1 MAQSQRAG
9 RHLVRLIDSSVPA
22 GHHAELPSDRIL
34 HDMLTDSRAVLFRL
48 WLSCDRRL
56 LRVECKPT
64 IAQLYNVEEGQTKDM
79 QTLNITKLSIAFL
92 LATMIAFSSSAQTP
106 AASIGGVSGLAKPV
120 TQAQLQALL
129 QAAMNGQ
136 SVMFDPNTSVT
147 VSSTMRILVPD
158 NPGNI
163 FGNGLKIR
171 STINNGSDV
180 LQFVG
185 NATHNSR
192 NFIIQG
198 INVYGG
204 GYSGHASGNC
214 FVINAPHNKA
224 LYRVMLRDIYTD
236 FCGIHGV
243 KIIGDFFEST
253 LDNIQSENNKG
264 DGLFIDHGS
273 DGGVISNLMIR
284 SPNLS
289 RNQGYGFH
297 AARANSIDVSQGSFV
312 NNGKGGLLGEHGIRT
327 VDSVNCENTGL
338 VCIDIPTSDYMTR
351 LTGNN
356 ASSDGKTAV
365 TTPLRYTYRYNGIP
379 ANLIQSE
386 NYITYYGVGT
396 NNTAVRAP

>member
-1 MAQSQRAG
+1 
-9 RHLVRLIDSSVPA
+9 
-22 GHHAELPSDRIL
+22 
-34 HDMLTDSRAVLFRL
+34 
-48 WLSCDRRL
+48 
-56 LRVECKPT
+56 
-64 IAQLYNVEEGQTKDM
+64 
-79 QTLNITKLSIAFL
+79 LNIAKLSIALL
-92 LATMIAFSSSAQTP
+92 LATTTAFSSSAQTP
-106 AASIGGVSGLAKPV
+106 AASVGSGSVLARPA

-136 SVMFDPNTSVT
+136 SVMFDPTTSVT
-147 VSSTMRILVPD
+147 VSSTMTILVPD

-185 NATHNSR
+185 KAKNNSR

-198 INVYGG
+198 INIYGG
-204 GYSGHASGNC
+204 GYDGQASGNC
-214 FVINAPHNKA
+214 LVINAPHNKA

-236 FCGIHGV
+236 YCGVHGV

-253 LDNIQSENNKG
+253 LDNIESENNKG

-273 DGGVISNLMIR
+273 DGGIISNLMIR

-297 AARANSIDVSQGSFV
+297 AVHANSIDISQGSFI

-327 VDSVNCENTGL
+327 VDSVNCENSGL
-338 VCIDIPTSDYMTR
+338 VCIDIPTSDFMTR
-351 LTGNN
+351 LVGNN
-356 ASSDGKTAV
+356 ASTNGATAV
-365 TTPLRYTYRYNGIP
+365 TTPMQYTYRYHGIE
-379 ANLIQSE
+379 ANLIQSG
-386 NYITYYGVGT
+386 NYITYYGSGT

>member
-1 MAQSQRAG
+1 MLEKDRSG
-9 RHLVRLIDSSVPA
+9 RP
-22 GHHAELPSDRIL
+22 
-34 HDMLTDSRAVLFRL
+34 
-48 WLSCDRRL
+48 
-56 LRVECKPT
+56 
-64 IAQLYNVEEGQTKDM
+64 
-79 QTLNITKLSIAFL
+79 TLNIAKLSIAFL
-92 LATMIAFSSSAQTP
+92 LAATAAVSSSAQTP
-106 AASIGGVSGLAKPV
+106 AGSAPAGSVGGGSGFAKPT

-136 SVMFDPNTSVT
+136 SVMFDPTTSVT
-147 VSSTMRILVPD
+147 VASTMTILVPD

-163 FGNGLKIR
+163 LGNGMKIR

-185 NATHNSR
+185 NAKFNSR

-198 INVYGG
+198 LNIYGGVYGG
-204 GYSGHASGNC
+204 LASGNC
-214 FVINAPHNKA
+214 FVINAPHSKGSI
-224 LYRVMLRDIYTD
+224 YRVMLRDIYTD

-253 LDNIQSENNKG
+253 LDNIESENNNG
-264 DGLFIDHGS
+264 DGLFIDHGA
-273 DGGVISNLMIR
+273 DGGIISNLMIR

-289 RNQGYGFH
+289 RNKGYGFH
-297 AARANSIDVSQGSFV
+297 AARANSIDISQGSFI

-327 VDSVNCENTGL
+327 VDSVNCENSGL
-338 VCIDIPTSDYMTR
+338 VCIDIPTSDFMTR
-351 LTGNN
+351 LVGNN

-365 TTPLRYTYRYNGIP
+365 TTPLQYTYRYNGIP

-386 NYITYYGVGT
+386 NYITYYGPGT